1 MPSSMLLSGSRSTAA
16 TMSRIQ
22 TLETPA
28 GLAVL
33 KRTTRR
39 TLAIS
44 VLPDGTLE
52 LTAPLDSKESS
63 ILAKVGKRARWIER
77 QRRAF
82 AEMNATRVPRRYVTG
97 ATHRYLG
104 RQYRLKISRGAVA
117 SVRLRGAYFHVV
129 SPTGSPDEVS
139 RQLDEWFRKKARGQF
154 LRRLESWVPWC
165 RRHRL
170 PEPQLILRRMPKRW
184 GSASSNGRIAL
195 TPELIHAPS
204 ACIDYVIA
212 HEICHLKHPS
222 HGPGFFRLLSSV
234 LPDWRSRKQRL
245 ERSELT

>member
-1 MPSSMLLSGSRSTAA
+1 
-16 TMSRIQ
+16 MSKVRK
-22 TLETPA
+22 LETPA
-28 GLAVL
+28 GPAVL
-33 KRTTRR
+33 KRTGRT

-52 LTAPLDSKESS
+52 LTAPLDSEESS
-63 ILAKVGKRARWIER
+63 IQAKVGKRTRWIER

-82 AEMNATRVPRRYVTG
+82 AEMNATRMPRRYVTG

-104 RQYRLKISRGAVA
+104 KQYRLKILAGERG
-117 SVRLRGAYFHVV
+117 SVLLKGAYFHVV
-129 SPTGSPDEVS
+129 STSGSQDEI
-139 RQLDEWFRKKARGQF
+139 RGLLDAWFRDKARQQF
-154 LRRLESWVPWC
+154 TRRLGEWRPWC
-165 RRHRL
+165 RRHQL
-170 PEPQLILRRMPKRW
+170 PEPKLLLRRMPKRW

-222 HGPGFFRLLSSV
+222 HGPAFFRLVTSV
-234 LPDWRSRKQRL
+234 LPDWRNRKERL